1 MNHPSPAEFS
11 TSDRLGCLSAEETDA
26 FLQSVQEQ
34 MVAGQFDSGDR
45 QVLQQMV
52 ECLGDPRGM
61 VRLSFAETIGKSI
74 GTPATP
80 VLLEALRHHA
90 NPVVRRAAA
99 KTLTLIADPTA
110 VPTLVEALL
119 NDDDM
124 VVKGSSV
131 GALARTGEV
140 AVPALLEI
148 LADANHPENYKGL
161 VGWALAFIGSEAK
174 DLVYQQMA
182 SESPEVR
189 AAVVEVMMQVVQENR
204 ENGDRT
210 SDGEHN
216 RELELLLQSL
226 NDPASI
232 VRCEAAT
239 ALGNLKYTDGIPQ
252 LLELLQ
258 HSDPE
263 SRKSAALSLMKIGD
277 LRAIE
282 PLQTALTQESEASVI
297 QVIKLAITKLENS
310 TPEDNDW
317 ED

>member
-11 TSDRLGCLSAEETDA
+11 TVDRLGCLSAEETDA
-26 FLQSVQEQ
+26 FLHSVQEQ
-34 MVAGQFDSGDR
+34 MVAQAFDSGDR

-52 ECLGDPRGM
+52 ECLGDSRGM
-61 VRLSFAETIGKSI
+61 VRLSFAETIGKI

-80 VLLEALRHHA
+80 VLLEALRHHP

-189 AAVVEVMMQVVQENR
+189 AAVVEVMAQVVQENP
-204 ENGDRT
+204 ENGDRA
-210 SDGEHN
+210 SDAEHN
-216 RELELLLQSL
+216 RELKLLLQSL

-239 ALGNLKYTDGIPQ
+239 ALGNLKYTQGIPQ
-252 LLELLQ
+252 ILELLQ

-277 LRAIE
+277 LSAIE
-282 PLQTALTQESEASVI
+282 PLQTALTQESEPSVS

-310 TPEDNDW
+310 SPEDNDW

>member
-1 MNHPSPAEFS
+1 MNYPSPAEFS
-11 TSDRLGCLSAEETDA
+11 TGDRLGALSAEETDA
-26 FLQSVQEQ
+26 FLQSVQAQ
-34 MVAGQFDSGDR
+34 MVAEEFDDGDR

-52 ECLGDPRGM
+52 ECLGDSRGM
-61 VRLSFAETIGKSI
+61 VRLSFAETIGKI

-80 VLLEALRHHA
+80 VLLEALQHHT

-110 VPTLVEALL
+110 VPTLVQALL

-140 AVPALLEI
+140 AVPALLDI
-148 LADANHPENYKGL
+148 LSNPNHPENYKGL

-174 DLVYQQMA
+174 DLVYEQMY

-189 AAVVEVMMQVVQENR
+189 AAVIEVIVQVAQENPG
-204 ENGDRT
+204 NCD
-210 SDGEHN
+210 

-226 NDPASI
+226 NDAASI

-239 ALGNLKYTDGIPQ
+239 ALGNLKYTQGIPP

-258 HSDPE
+258 HSEAE

-277 LRAIE
+277 RTVISS
-282 PLQTALTQESEASVI
+282 LQTALTQENESSVG

-310 TPEDNDW
+310 TPEDDDW
-317 ED
+317 DEE

>member
-34 MVAGQFDSGDR
+34 MVAQEFDSGDR

-52 ECLGDPRGM
+52 ECLGDSRGM
-61 VRLSFAETIGKSI
+61 VRLSFAETIGKM

-99 KTLTLIADPTA
+99 KTLTLIADPAA

-119 NDDDM
+119 NDEDM

-189 AAVVEVMMQVVQENR
+189 AAVIEVMAQVVQENL
-204 ENGDRT
+204 ENGDHA
-210 SDGEHN
+210 SDAEHN
-216 RELELLLQSL
+216 RERQLLLQSL

-239 ALGNLKYTDGIPQ
+239 ALGNLKYTHAIPQ

-258 HSDPE
+258 HSDIE

-277 LRAIE
+277 LRAIDS
-282 PLQTALTQESEASVI
+282 LQTALTQESEPSVAQVI
-297 QVIKLAITKLENS
+297 QLAITKLENS
-310 TPEDNDW
+310 TPEDDDW

>member
-11 TSDRLGCLSAEETDA
+11 TADRLGCLSAEETDA

-131 GALARTGEV
+131 GALARTGEM

-174 DLVYQQMA
+174 DLVYQHMA

-189 AAVVEVMMQVVQENR
+189 AAVVEVMMQVVQENP
-204 ENGDRT
+204 ENGDR
-210 SDGEHN
+210 ECQ
-216 RELELLLQSL
+216 LLLQSL

-282 PLQTALTQESEASVI
+282 PLQTALTQESEASII

>member
-11 TSDRLGCLSAEETDA
+11 TADRLGCLSAEETDA
-26 FLQSVQEQ
+26 FLQSVQGQ
-34 MVAGQFDSGDR
+34 MVAEAFDRGDR

-52 ECLGDPRGM
+52 ECLGDSRGM
-61 VRLSFAETIGKSI
+61 VRLSFAETIGKI

-80 VLLEALRHHA
+80 VLLEALRNHA
-90 NPVVRRAAA
+90 DPVVRRAAA

-110 VPTLVEALL
+110 VPTLVDALL
-119 NDDDM
+119 NDEDM

-174 DLVYQQMA
+174 DLIYEQIA
-182 SESPEVR
+182 SDSPEVR

-204 ENGDRT
+204 DNYRDN
-210 SDGEHN
+210 D
-216 RELELLLQSL
+216 RELELLLQCL

-239 ALGNLKYTDGIPQ
+239 ALGNLKYTNAIPQ

-258 HSDPE
+258 HSDIE

-277 LRAIE
+277 LTVIDS
-282 PLQTALTQESEASVI
+282 LQTALTQESEPSVA
-297 QVIKLAITKLENS
+297 QVIKLAMTKLENS
-310 TPEDNDW
+310 ASEEDDW
-317 ED
+317 DN

>member
-11 TSDRLGCLSAEETDA
+11 TSDRLGCLSTEETDA
-26 FLQSVQEQ
+26 FLQSVQGQ
-34 MVAGQFDSGDR
+34 MVAQEFDSGDR

-52 ECLGDPRGM
+52 ECLGDSRGM
-61 VRLSFAETIGKSI
+61 VRLSFAETIGKI

-99 KTLTLIADPTA
+99 KTLTLIADPAA

-189 AAVVEVMMQVVQENR
+189 AAVVEVMAQVAQENP
-204 ENGDRT
+204 ENGDRA
-210 SDGEHN
+210 SDAEYN
-216 RELELLLQSL
+216 RERQLLLQSL

-239 ALGNLKYTDGIPQ
+239 ALGNLKYTHAIPQ

-258 HSDPE
+258 HSDIE

-277 LRAIE
+277 LSVIDS
-282 PLQTALTQESEASVI
+282 LQTALTQESEPSVAQVI
-297 QVIKLAITKLENS
+297 QLAITKLENS
-310 TPEDNDW
+310 TPEDDDW

>member
-11 TSDRLGCLSAEETDA
+11 TGDRLGALSAEETDA
-26 FLQSVQEQ
+26 FLQSVQAQ
-34 MVAGQFDSGDR
+34 MVAEEFDDGDR

-52 ECLGDPRGM
+52 ECLGDSRGM
-61 VRLSFAETIGKSI
+61 VRLSFAETIGKI

-80 VLLEALRHHA
+80 VLLEALQHHT

-110 VPTLVEALL
+110 VPTLVQALL

-140 AVPALLEI
+140 AVPALLDI
-148 LADANHPENYKGL
+148 LSNPNHPENYKGL

-174 DLVYQQMA
+174 DLVYEQMY

-189 AAVVEVMMQVVQENR
+189 AAVIEVIVQVAQENPG
-204 ENGDRT
+204 NCD
-210 SDGEHN
+210 

-226 NDPASI
+226 NDAASI

-239 ALGNLKYTDGIPQ
+239 ALGNLKYTQGIPP

-258 HSDPE
+258 HSEAE

-277 LRAIE
+277 RTVISS
-282 PLQTALTQESEASVI
+282 LQTALTQENESSVG

-310 TPEDNDW
+310 TPEDDDW
-317 ED
+317 DEE

>member
-26 FLQSVQEQ
+26 FLQSVQAQ

-52 ECLGDPRGM
+52 ECLGDSRGM
-61 VRLSFAETIGKSI
+61 VRLSFAETIGKI

-110 VPTLVEALL
+110 VPTLVDALL
-119 NDDDM
+119 NDEDM
-124 VVKGSSV
+124 VVKGSAV

-174 DLVYQQMA
+174 DLIYQHMA
-182 SESPEVR
+182 SDSPEVR
-189 AAVVEVMMQVVQENR
+189 AAVVEVMMQVVQENP
-204 ENGDRT
+204 ENGD
-210 SDGEHN
+210 
-216 RELELLLQSL
+216 RELELLLQCL

-239 ALGNLKYTDGIPQ
+239 ALGNLKYTNAIPQ

-258 HSDPE
+258 HSNIE

-277 LRAIE
+277 LTVIDS
-282 PLQTALTQESEASVI
+282 LQTALTQESEPSVA
-297 QVIKLAITKLENS
+297 QVIKLAMTKLENS
-310 TPEDNDW
+310 ASEEDDW
-317 ED
+317 DN

>member
-11 TSDRLGCLSAEETDA
+11 TVDRLGCLSAEETDA
-26 FLQSVQEQ
+26 FLHSVQGQ
-34 MVAGQFDSGDR
+34 MVAQAFDSGDR

-52 ECLGDPRGM
+52 ECLGDSRGM
-61 VRLSFAETIGKSI
+61 VRLSFAETIGKI

-189 AAVVEVMMQVVQENR
+189 AAVIEVMAQVVQENP
-204 ENGDRT
+204 ENGDR
-210 SDGEHN
+210 EYQ
-216 RELELLLQSL
+216 LLLQSL
-226 NDPASI
+226 NDPDSI

-239 ALGNLKYTDGIPQ
+239 ALGNLKYINGIPQ
-252 LLELLQ
+252 ILELLQ

-277 LRAIE
+277 LSAIE
-282 PLQTALTQESEASVI
+282 PLQTALTQESEPSVSK
-297 QVIKLAITKLENS
+297 VIKLAITKLENS
-310 TPEDNDW
+310 SPEDNDW

>member
-11 TSDRLGCLSAEETDA
+11 TVDRLGALSAEETDA
-26 FLQSVQEQ
+26 FLQSVQAQ
-34 MVAGQFDSGDR
+34 MVAEEFDSGDR

-52 ECLGDPRGM
+52 ECLGDSRGM

-80 VLLEALRHHA
+80 VLLEALQHHT
-90 NPVVRRAAA
+90 NVVVRRAAA

-110 VPTLVEALL
+110 VPTLVQALL

-140 AVPALLEI
+140 AVPALLDI
-148 LADANHPENYKGL
+148 LSNPNHPENYKGL

-174 DLVYQQMA
+174 DLVYEQMD

-189 AAVVEVMMQVVQENR
+189 AAMIEVIVQVAQENPG
-204 ENGDRT
+204 NCD
-210 SDGEHN
+210 

-226 NDPASI
+226 NDAASI

-239 ALGNLKYTDGIPQ
+239 ALGNLKYTKGIPP

-258 HSDPE
+258 HSEAE

-277 LRAIE
+277 LTVIDS
-282 PLQTALTQESEASVI
+282 LQTALTQESEPPVA

-310 TPEDNDW
+310 IPEDDDW
-317 ED
+317 DEE